1 MVRFSRSWCSM
12 CKKNKKTCMCFD
24 QALDTEKRLREVQEG
39 SKTTGNLDPVP
50 TNDLEYEDKQKTQ
63 DSQLVY
69 DCLRFN
75 LAAQNSKEK

>member
-1 MVRFSRSWCSM
+1 
-12 CKKNKKTCMCFD
+12 MCFG

-69 DCLRFN
+69 DGLRFN
-75 LAAQNSKEK
+75 LAAHNSKENLSCE